1 MPYAEA
7 PGARLYYEVHG
18 AGEPLLLHPG
28 FGCTVEIYWANLP
41 ELARHFRVIVFDPRG
56 AGRSS
61 EGDGAATPKTYADDA
76 AAVLD
81 AAGIAAAH
89 VFGTSFGGMMAQHIA
104 LEHPRRVRRLVLGCT
119 SAGGAAHVPAP
130 EENMAKFI
138 AASEITDPAAA
149 VRSTYALNYSDTYV
163 AAHDAEIVA
172 RSLANAEL
180 RSTPEGRATQL
191 AAVLAHDTQA
201 RLREI
206 ACPTFV
212 AHGTDDGTVPVE
224 NGRVLAAG
232 IPDVR
237 LKLYPGGRHLFFMEC
252 ADELNADVT
261 DFLQDAAAAN
271 AAQ

>member
-1 MPYAEA
+1 MPYADA

-18 AGEPLLLHPG
+18 QGEPLLLHPG
-28 FGCTVEIYWANLP
+28 FGCTVEVYWANAP
-41 ELARHFRVIVFDPRG
+41 VLARDFRVVVFDPRG

-61 EGDGAATPKTYADDA
+61 SGDGAATPKTYADDA

-81 AAGIAAAH
+81 AAGVATAH
-89 VFGTSFGGMMAQHIA
+89 VLGTSFGGMMAQHIA
-104 LEHPRRVRRLVLGCT
+104 LEHPGRVRRLVLGCT
-119 SAGGAAHVPAP
+119 SAGGEAHVPAP
-130 EENMAKFI
+130 EENMAKFM
-138 AASEITDPAAA
+138 AASEITDPIAA
-149 VRSTYALNYSDTYV
+149 VRSTYALNYSDAYA

-172 RSLANAEL
+172 RSLANEEL

-212 AHGTDDGTVPVE
+212 AHGTDDGTVPVQ
-224 NGRVLAAG
+224 NGRILAAG
-232 IPDVR
+232 IPNVQ
-237 LKLYPGGRHLFFMEC
+237 LKLYPGGRHLFFMEH
-252 ADELNADVT
+252 ADELNADIAA
-261 DFLQDAAAAN
+261 FLLGSAAAN